1 MKFILEVLLLS
12 LTIIL
17 LQSSIIFARQYEN
30 SNHIKT
36 ATFYSEQFVLEPG
49 KVTITDLFDIEFP
62 RGHIGIKN
70 FQAELVDEHQNSLP
84 LYEAYLH
91 HYFVLRYFENVTMS
105 RQANQSQPV
114 YGKYFRRNDGVC
126 QGSVNSYSW
135 GLGVDARKTSL
146 ELPDPFRIE
155 VGTHPE
161 NVPKEYNEEK
171 WLFNI
176 MVIDTRGTEDKKGC
190 TECRCDHYNVKSE
203 DFLSKT
209 GIDGKPMSI
218 TWVDWDQ
225 YQVPI
230 KFYILDV
237 TDQVTYNGS
246 EPIHNCMVEYSI
258 TPQNTDIE
266 HYHIKRTK
274 IPMKKG
280 GNLIYSTAHVHPGI
294 VNATLYGENGKV
306 LCVVQPTY
314 GTGEEPGNEKGYV
327 IGMSGKVTITDLFDI
342 EFPRGHI
349 GIKNFQAELVDEHRN
364 SLPLYEAYLHHY
376 FVLRYFENVTM
387 SRQAN
392 QSQPIYGKYFRRND
406 GVCQGSVNSY
416 SWGLGVDARKTSLE
430 LPDPFRIE
438 VGTHP
443 ENVPKEYNEEK
454 WLFNIMVI
462 DTRGTED
469 KKGCTECRCDHYN
482 VKSEDFVS
490 KTGIDGKPMS
500 SDYKGGIFC
509 CEKTSQCKL
518 QQGYNNRQ
526 QRKASLKYTVTWVDW
541 DQYQV
546 PIKFYILDVT
556 DQVTYNGSE
565 PIHNCMVEYSITP
578 QNTDIGHY
586 HIKRTKIPMK
596 KGGNLIYST
605 AHVHPGIINATLY
618 GEEKSQEMKKAMLL
632 ECLVVIQNQALS
644 RFRMT
649 KY

>member
-1 MKFILEVLLLS
+1 
-12 LTIIL
+12 
-17 LQSSIIFARQYEN
+17 
-30 SNHIKT
+30 
-36 ATFYSEQFVLEPG
+36 
-49 KVTITDLFDIEFP
+49 
-62 RGHIGIKN
+62 
-70 FQAELVDEHQNSLP
+70 
-84 LYEAYLH
+84 
-91 HYFVLRYFENVTMS
+91 
-105 RQANQSQPV
+105 
-114 YGKYFRRNDGVC
+114 
-126 QGSVNSYSW
+126 
-135 GLGVDARKTSL
+135 
-146 ELPDPFRIE
+146 
-155 VGTHPE
+155 
-161 NVPKEYNEEK
+161 
-171 WLFNI
+171 
-176 MVIDTRGTEDKKGC
+176 
-190 TECRCDHYNVKSE
+190 
-203 DFLSKT
+203 
-209 GIDGKPMSI
+209 

-258 TPQNTDIE
+258 TPQNTDIG
-266 HYHIKRTK
+266 HYHIKKTK

-280 GNLIYSTAHVHPGI
+280 GNLIYSTVHVHPGI

-306 LCVVQPTY
+306 LCAVQPTY

-327 IGMSGKVTITDLFDI
+327 VGMSGKVTITDLFDI

-349 GIKNFQAELVDEHRN
+349 GIKNFQAELVDEHQN

-454 WLFNIMVI
+454 WLFDIMVI

-500 SDYKGGIFC
+500 GDYKGGIFC

-518 QQGYNNRQ
+518 QKGYNNKQ
-526 QRKASLKYTVTWVDW
+526 QRKAFLKYTITWVDW

-586 HIKRTKIPMK
+586 HIKKTKIPMK

-605 AHVHPGIINATLY
+605 VHVHPGIVNATLY
-618 GEEKSQEMKKAMLL
+618 GENGKVLCAVQPTYGTGEEPGNEKGY
-632 ECLVVIQNQALS
+632 VVGMSGCYPKPGSIKIQDGEILTVEFIHEN
-644 RFRMT
+644 
-649 KY
+649 KYNTGLMGHFYVYLAEELP

>member
-1 MKFILEVLLLS
+1 MARRQGNLTMFGLSISPKLCASLSLPFVGDATGAMENMKFIPEVLLLS

-36 ATFYSEQFVLEPG
+36 ATFYSEQFVLEP
-49 KVTITDLFDIEFP
+49 
-62 RGHIGIKN
+62 
-70 FQAELVDEHQNSLP
+70 
-84 LYEAYLH
+84 
-91 HYFVLRYFENVTMS
+91 
-105 RQANQSQPV
+105 
-114 YGKYFRRNDGVC
+114 
-126 QGSVNSYSW
+126 
-135 GLGVDARKTSL
+135 
-146 ELPDPFRIE
+146 
-155 VGTHPE
+155 
-161 NVPKEYNEEK
+161 
-171 WLFNI
+171 
-176 MVIDTRGTEDKKGC
+176 
-190 TECRCDHYNVKSE
+190 
-203 DFLSKT
+203 
-209 GIDGKPMSI
+209 
-218 TWVDWDQ
+218 
-225 YQVPI
+225 
-230 KFYILDV
+230 
-237 TDQVTYNGS
+237 
-246 EPIHNCMVEYSI
+246 
-258 TPQNTDIE
+258 
-266 HYHIKRTK
+266 
-274 IPMKKG
+274 
-280 GNLIYSTAHVHPGI
+280 
-294 VNATLYGENGKV
+294 
-306 LCVVQPTY
+306 
-314 GTGEEPGNEKGYV
+314 
-327 IGMSGKVTITDLFDI
+327 GKVTITDLFDI

-454 WLFNIMVI
+454 WLFDIMVI

-469 KKGCTECRCDHYN
+469 KNGCTECRCDHYN

-500 SDYKGGIFC
+500 GDYKGGIFC

-518 QQGYNNRQ
+518 QKGYNNKQ
-526 QRKASLKYTVTWVDW
+526 PRKASLKYTVTWVDW

-586 HIKRTKIPMK
+586 HIKKTKIPMK
-596 KGGNLIYST
+596 KGGNLIYSIV
-605 AHVHPGIINATLY
+605 HVHPGIINATLY
-618 GEEKSQEMKKAMLL
+618 GENGKVLCAVQPTYGTGEEPGNEKGY
-632 ECLVVIQNQALS
+632 VVGMSGCYPKPGSIKIQDGEIL
-644 RFRMT
+644 T
-649 KY
+649 

>member
-1 MKFILEVLLLS
+1 MARRRGNLTMFGLSISPKLCAFLSLPFIGDATGVMENMKFIPEVLLLS

-36 ATFYSEQFVLEPG
+36 ATFYSEQFVLEP
-49 KVTITDLFDIEFP
+49 
-62 RGHIGIKN
+62 
-70 FQAELVDEHQNSLP
+70 
-84 LYEAYLH
+84 
-91 HYFVLRYFENVTMS
+91 
-105 RQANQSQPV
+105 
-114 YGKYFRRNDGVC
+114 
-126 QGSVNSYSW
+126 
-135 GLGVDARKTSL
+135 
-146 ELPDPFRIE
+146 
-155 VGTHPE
+155 
-161 NVPKEYNEEK
+161 
-171 WLFNI
+171 
-176 MVIDTRGTEDKKGC
+176 
-190 TECRCDHYNVKSE
+190 
-203 DFLSKT
+203 
-209 GIDGKPMSI
+209 
-218 TWVDWDQ
+218 
-225 YQVPI
+225 
-230 KFYILDV
+230 
-237 TDQVTYNGS
+237 
-246 EPIHNCMVEYSI
+246 
-258 TPQNTDIE
+258 
-266 HYHIKRTK
+266 
-274 IPMKKG
+274 
-280 GNLIYSTAHVHPGI
+280 
-294 VNATLYGENGKV
+294 
-306 LCVVQPTY
+306 
-314 GTGEEPGNEKGYV
+314 
-327 IGMSGKVTITDLFDI
+327 GKVTITDLFDI

-454 WLFNIMVI
+454 WLFDIMVI

-469 KKGCTECRCDHYN
+469 KNGCIECRCDHYN

-500 SDYKGGIFC
+500 GDYKGGIFC

-518 QQGYNNRQ
+518 QKGYNNKQ

-565 PIHNCMVEYSITP
+565 SIHNCMVEYFITP

-586 HIKRTKIPMK
+586 HIKKTKIPMK

-605 AHVHPGIINATLY
+605 VHVHPGIVNATLY
-618 GEEKSQEMKKAMLL
+618 GENGKVLCAVQPTYGTGEEPGNEKGY
-632 ECLVVIQNQALS
+632 VVGMSGCYPKPGSIKIQDGEILTVEFIHEN
-644 RFRMT
+644 
-649 KY
+649 KYNTGLMGHFYVYLAEELP